1 MHCSQTAGLQ
11 LDYYYSLLYNLSNF
25 APKATTGRTSAPSTP
40 PAPAAQNSSL
50 ADLQFIWLR
59 EAAYHRTNRRRDP
72 PAATCAFYHQ
82 RRRRATNPSKTW
94 LPSSRRW
101 TARLLTTTAAH
112 RRRPA
117 PSPATPASSRE
128 GLIPLEYLLHYMR
141 TTANE
146 QSPYSKTTRPVLLSW
161 WAALHARGTTVTT
174 RNYSDKKVISSICL
188 A

>member
-72 PAATCAFYHQ
+72 PAATCASCPR

-94 LPSSRRW
+94 PPSSRRW
-101 TARLLTTTAAH
+101 TAKALQHHHQHLE
-112 RRRPA
+112 

-128 GLIPLEYLLHYMR
+128 GLIPLEYPRRSTR
-141 TTANE
+141 TTEGE
-146 QSPYSKTTRPVLLSW
+146 QSP
-161 WAALHARGTTVTT
+161 
-174 RNYSDKKVISSICL
+174 C
-188 A
+188 